1 MISNADNLLLNKKG
15 ISAEQVAEQ
24 LKTFKT
30 GFPFLKL
37 EGAATIG
44 KGVLNPSEEEIA
56 GYLKEWDNYCAG
68 DNTILKFVPASGAA
82 SRMFKDLFAFLSAE
96 YDVPT
101 TDFEKIFFA
110 NITKFAFYNDLDSAC
125 RKDKNLYIDELVV

>member
-1 MISNADNLLLNKKG
+1 MISKADQALLSKKG

-44 KGVLNPSEEEIA
+44 KGVLNPSQEEIEE
-56 GYLKEWDNYCAG
+56 YLTGWDNYCAG
-68 DNTILKFVPASGAA
+68 GNAILKFVPASPTTMCRLPISRRSSSIMSRSSLSTVTSTKCA
-82 SRMFKDLFAFLSAE
+82 SRTTSFL
-96 YDVPT
+96 
-101 TDFEKIFFA
+101 
-110 NITKFAFYNDLDSAC
+110 
-125 RKDKNLYIDELVV
+125 